1 MIGLGLLAAVV
12 AGGIASVIRFGISS
26 IFAGRRLPWAVF
38 IVNVI
43 ASFIGG
49 LFLGLADLGLIYG
62 GLTVVL
68 IGGIAG
74 GLSTFSTFSV
84 ETIQLVQE
92 NRVRAAMMSV
102 AANLIGGVLL
112 AALGYGVIVTAL

>member
-1 MIGLGLLAAVV
+1 MIGLGLLAAVI
-12 AGGIASVIRFGISS
+12 AGGVASVVRFGVAS

-112 AALGYGVIVTAL
+112 AALGYGFIVTAL